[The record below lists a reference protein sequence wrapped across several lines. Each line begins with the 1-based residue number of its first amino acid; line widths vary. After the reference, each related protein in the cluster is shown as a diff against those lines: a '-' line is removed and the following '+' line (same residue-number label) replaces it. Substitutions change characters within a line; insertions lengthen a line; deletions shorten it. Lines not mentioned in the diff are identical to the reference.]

1 MPKFKCSPP
10 QSASSSSFWADRAVQ
25 HYCWCHV
32 VWCTLPLLPL
42 FSHCLC
48 IWYPLSLSLSL
59 LFALICRLAQQGLK
73 FAIIMYS
80 YMEIVR
86 LLHPLNHFNYC
97 SWSPAIFWWPFIQLP
112 FFFFAALIVYFE
124 CLEIWRNGTSF
135 SFHFLDEIGNM
146 NFCSLLCA
154 CLIHE
159 LWWGADNY

>member
-1 MPKFKCSPP
+1 M
-10 QSASSSSFWADRAVQ
+10 
-25 HYCWCHV
+25 
-32 VWCTLPLLPL
+32 LLVSCCLMYSTPTATI
-42 FSHCLC
+42 FSVSLYL
-48 IWYPLSLSLSL
+48 IPSLSLSLSLSL
-59 LFALICRLAQQGLK
+59 LFSLICKLAQQGLK
-73 FAIIMYS
+73 FTITMYS

-146 NFCSLLCA
+146 NFCSLLCS